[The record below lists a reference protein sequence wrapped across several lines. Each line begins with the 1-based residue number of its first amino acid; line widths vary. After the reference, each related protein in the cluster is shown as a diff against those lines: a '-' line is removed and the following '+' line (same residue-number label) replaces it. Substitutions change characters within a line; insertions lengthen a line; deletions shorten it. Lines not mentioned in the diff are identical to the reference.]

1 MQQVASGNAD
11 DALKGAVR
19 DATEKLILMLAP
31 MMPHLAEQC
40 LAALGGTIDGRETL
54 AARSAWPVFDP
65 ALVVENEIVLP
76 VQINGKKRGDLTIAR
91 DADQASIQQAVLEL
105 DFVKAALNGAR
116 RRRLS
121 WCRKGSSMSLP
132 DRFFP

>member
-1 MQQVASGNAD
+1 
-11 DALKGAVR
+11 
-19 DATEKLILMLAP
+19 MLAP

-40 LAALGGTIDGRETL
+40 LAALGGRIAGRETL
-54 AARSAWPVFDP
+54 VARSAWPAFDP

-132 DRFFP
+132 DRFSPQSKPSGLCFSHLGLRF